1 MINQAQGFA
10 FVIAWVV
17 QYAHN
22 FFLQKKPDDWRLF
35 LSSFIDDFDDDLKT
49 ADKIFLLAYF

>member
-1 MINQAQGFA
+1 MLTT
-10 FVIAWVV
+10 
-17 QYAHN
+17 
-22 FFLQKKPDDWRLF
+22 FFTKKPDDWRLF